1 MSTRVHVQTRT
12 PEYSLTAGF
21 GSNTQEFKDFLDF
34 LGCDTSGEDY
44 AEDYE
49 CTVSSFKNAVRIVS
63 IYVHGREKPSL
74 KAKLDELLAENYN
87 DVDGLESQLSRLDT
101 RTEDVLSLM
110 VSFLVQ
116 RAKGED
122 WIYFSCF

>member
-44 AEDYE
+44 ADDYE
-49 CTVSSFKNAVRIVS
+49 CTVSSFKNAVRIVA

-74 KAKLDELLAENYN
+74 KAKLDELLAENYH
-87 DVDGLESQLSRLDT
+87 DVDDLESQLSRLDT

>member
-12 PEYSLTAGF
+12 PEYSSTAGF

-34 LGCDTSGEDY
+34 LGCDTSGEEY

-49 CTVSSFKNAVRIVS
+49 CTVSNYKNAVRIVAL
-63 IYVHGREKPSL
+63 YVHGREKPSL

-87 DVDGLESQLSRLDT
+87 DVDELESQFRRLET
-101 RTEDVLSLM
+101 SPEDVLSFM

-116 RAKGED
+116 RAQGED
-122 WIYFSCF
+122 CIYFSCF

>member
-12 PEYSLTAGF
+12 PEYSCTAGF
-21 GSNTQEFKDFLDF
+21 GSNTQAFKDFLDF

-49 CTVSSFKNAVRIVS
+49 CTVSSFKNAVRIVA
-63 IYVHGREKPSL
+63 IYVHGRENPSL

-87 DVDGLESQLSRLDT
+87 DVDELESQLSRLDT

>member
-21 GSNTQEFKDFLDF
+21 GSNTQAFKDFLDF

-49 CTVSSFKNAVRIVS
+49 CTVSSFKNAVRIVA

-87 DVDGLESQLSRLDT
+87 DVDELESQLSRLDT

>member
-49 CTVSSFKNAVRIVS
+49 CTVSSFKNAVRIVA

-87 DVDGLESQLSRLDT
+87 DVDELESQLSRLDT

-122 WIYFSCF
+122 YIYFSCF

>member
-1 MSTRVHVQTRT
+1 MSICVHVQTRT
-12 PEYSLTAGF
+12 PEYSLSAGF

-44 AEDYE
+44 ADDYE
-49 CTVSSFKNAVRIVS
+49 CTVSNFKNAVRIVAL
-63 IYVHGREKPSL
+63 YVHGREKPSL

-87 DVDGLESQLSRLDT
+87 DVDELESQLSRLDT
-101 RTEDVLSLM
+101 RAEDILSFM

-122 WIYFSCF
+122 CIYFSCF

>member
-12 PEYSLTAGF
+12 PEYSSTAGF

-49 CTVSSFKNAVRIVS
+49 CTVSSYKNAVRIVAL
-63 IYVHGREKPSL
+63 YVHGREKPSL

-87 DVDGLESQLSRLDT
+87 DVDELESQLSRLDT
-101 RTEDVLSLM
+101 RPEDVLSFM

-122 WIYFSCF
+122 YIYFSCF

>member
-1 MSTRVHVQTRT
+1 MSTRVHVQTRM

-21 GSNTQEFKDFLDF
+21 GSDTQEFKDFLDF

-44 AEDYE
+44 AEDSE
-49 CTVSSFKNAVRIVS
+49 CTVSSFKNAVRIVA

-87 DVDGLESQLSRLDT
+87 DVDGLERQLILLDT
-101 RTEDVLSLM
+101 RIEDVLSLM

-122 WIYFSCF
+122 YIYFSCF

>member
-1 MSTRVHVQTRT
+1 MSICVHVQTRT
-12 PEYSLTAGF
+12 PEYSLSAGF

-44 AEDYE
+44 ADDYE
-49 CTVSSFKNAVRIVS
+49 CTVSNFKYAVRIVAL
-63 IYVHGREKPSL
+63 YVHGREKPSL

-87 DVDGLESQLSRLDT
+87 DVDELESQFSRLESSP
-101 RTEDVLSLM
+101 EDVLALM

-122 WIYFSCF
+122 YIYFSCF

>member
-44 AEDYE
+44 AENYE
-49 CTVSSFKNAVRIVS
+49 CTVSSFKNAVRIVA

-74 KAKLDELLAENYN
+74 KAKLDELLAENFN
-87 DVDGLESQLSRLDT
+87 DVDGLERQLILLDT
-101 RTEDVLSLM
+101 RTEDVLSFM

-122 WIYFSCF
+122 YIYFSCF